1 MSMDRIVPVYR
12 AMKLEDVPLVVEIE
26 LEAFTSPW
34 TKGAFVNELTSN
46 MFARYLV
53 AEYEG
58 ELIGYGGMWIIMDEA
73 HVTNIALRKEYRSK
87 GYGKMLLMELQRTAM
102 LQGAER
108 MTLEVRASNEQ
119 AQRLYRKLGFKP
131 SGIRPNYYSDNGED
145 AIIMWA
151 ELDADALQRG
161 FNKSGEV
168 RM

>member
-1 MSMDRIVPVYR
+1 MSMDVDVPNYR
-12 AMKLEDVPLVVEIE
+12 AMTLEDVPSVVEIE

-34 TKGAFVNELTSN
+34 TKGAFINELTSN

-53 AEYEG
+53 AEYQG

-73 HVTNIALRKEYRSK
+73 HVTNIALRKEYRGK
-87 GYGKMLLMELQRTAM
+87 GHGALLLSELQRTAM
-102 LQGAER
+102 QQGAER
-108 MTLEVRASNEQ
+108 MTLEVRTSNEQ

-151 ELDADALQRG
+151 DLDAGALQCALK
-161 FNKSGEV
+161 KSGY
-168 RM
+168 